1 MVQNIKNLL
10 EKYNVTPNK
19 VLGQNFLINE
29 GVADELIKATCLTKD
44 DTVVEVGPGTGV
56 ITKKLAQIA
65 KKVIAV
71 EKDPKLIPILQKEL
85 KTFLNIEIINEDI
98 LKFNPANY
106 SLQTTCLPD
115 RQAHYSLLGAPPYY
129 LTGRLFRH
137 FLESSPIRPTQ
148 IALIIQKNVA
158 QRIVAKPPK
167 SNILATSIQFY
178 GEPSII
184 NIISKNSFW
193 PKPKVDSAILV
204 IKDIKNPTT
213 NEQSFFK
220 IVRAGFSSPRKQLKT
235 NLKQQFNLGTALEI
249 DLSRRAETLTIK
261 EWAYL
266 TEKLR

>member
-56 ITKKLAQIA
+56 ITKKLAQVA

-71 EKDPKLIPILQKEL
+71 EKDSKLIPILQKEL
-85 KTFLNIEIINEDI
+85 KTFRNIEIVNEDI
-98 LKFNPANY
+98 LKFDVKSFKLPAY
-106 SLQTTCLPD
+106 RTG
-115 RQAHYSLLGAPPYY
+115 RQVSNFKLVGAPPYY

-137 FLESSPIRPTQ
+137 FLELSLIRPTQ
-148 IALIIQKNVA
+148 ISLIIQKNVA
-158 QRIVAKPPK
+158 QRIIAKPPK

-193 PKPKVDSAILV
+193 PRPKVDSAILV

-213 NEQSFFK
+213 N
-220 IVRAGFSSPRKQLKT
+220 
-235 NLKQQFNLGTALEI
+235 
-249 DLSRRAETLTIK
+249 
-261 EWAYL
+261 
-266 TEKLR
+266 